1 MCVIA
6 GYSGKR
12 RAAPILIEMLKKIE
26 YYDGG
31 YATGIAT
38 IHEGKIYYAKAI
50 GDVEMLLRTTD
61 ALNLP
66 GTTGI
71 IHTRPNGEFFTVT
84 HPYFD
89 AEKKL
94 AMVENGG
101 TGATGCPEL
110 YAEFCSVMNDML
122 DRGIVSPSSFD
133 LNPKTHQNFFT
144 KDGRPFYYIEAYS
157 LLLGELVKNAPRDGL
172 KAELARS
179 VKHIHERLPSDNV
192 TVTIYDELPDT
203 ITVGTVTRPMSV
215 LEADGETLI
224 ASCATAFPEE
234 LQHYPVTHLPQ
245 CSVSQIT
252 PAGLEIVTV
261 GMENVR
267 SEPVT
272 ERVVAYYKAFLE
284 DVLTGKKDAPP
295 SLYEIK
301 PPMDIW
307 SEPMVDCKYVGTV
320 RPLKPMMCAIYQAL
334 WELHREG
341 RLHVGLGVVY
351 SRNVTWPNV
360 DSYFSNFWLD
370 EKEA

>member
-12 RAAPILIEMLKKIE
+12 QAAPILIEMMKKIE
-26 YYDGG
+26 YFDGG

-38 IHEGKIYYAKAI
+38 VHEGKIYYAKAI

-89 AEKKL
+89 ADGKL

-110 YAEFCSVMNDML
+110 HAEFCRVMDEFL
-122 DRGIVSPSSFD
+122 DRGIVSPASRD

-157 LLLGELVKNAPRDGL
+157 HLLGDMVKDVPKKDL
-172 KAELARS
+172 KAAIAAAAKR
-179 VKHIHERLPSDNV
+179 VHERLPADNV
-192 TVTIYDELPDT
+192 SVSIHADLPDT
-203 ITVGTVTRPMSV
+203 LTVATVTRPMSV
-215 LEADGETLI
+215 LEADGESYI
-224 ASCATAFPEE
+224 ASCALAFPEE
-234 LQHYPVTHLPQ
+234 LQHLPVTHLPQ

-252 PAGLEIVTV
+252 PKGLEILTR
-261 GMENVR
+261 GMEGVR

-272 ERVVAYYKAFLE
+272 DRVVAYYKEYLE
-284 DVLTGKKDAPP
+284 KMLVGKEDAPL
-295 SLYEIK
+295 SLYEVQ
-301 PPMDIW
+301 PPMEIW
-307 SEPMVDCKYVGTV
+307 SEPRVDCRYVGTI
-320 RPLKPMMCAIYQAL
+320 RPLKPMMSAIYQAL
-334 WELHREG
+334 WELHLEG
-341 RLHVGLGVVY
+341 RLHSKLGAVY
-351 SRNVTWPNV
+351 ARDITWPHV
-360 DSYFSNFWLD
+360 DCYFTKFWVD
-370 EKEA
+370 AKE